1 MKGKQFS
8 SLTIRWGGAIF
19 KAIELTIKFV
29 LRPLIHRI
37 KVEAL
42 LFMEAGR
49 VVVYKI
55 DHDHLVHFND
65 KKKYCLSCSYFIFNI
80 VSNNFWLYQDEG
92 YLLKIKSREADLNHR
107 LKDNSFLPQQSS
119 ALPIKLSR
127 EN

>member
-1 MKGKQFS
+1 M
-8 SLTIRWGGAIF
+8 TIRWGGGTIF

-65 KKKYCLSCSYFIFNI
+65 NTDNNKKILSFLFIFY
-80 VSNNFWLYQDEG
+80 F
-92 YLLKIKSREADLNHR
+92 
-107 LKDNSFLPQQSS
+107 
-119 ALPIKLSR
+119 
-127 EN
+127 

>member
-1 MKGKQFS
+1 M
-8 SLTIRWGGAIF
+8 TIRWGGAIF

-29 LRPLIHRI
+29 LRPLIHRT

-80 VSNNFWLYQDEG
+80 VSNKFWLYQDEG
-92 YLLKIKSREADLNHR
+92 YLLKIKSREDLR
-107 LKDNSFLPQQSS
+107 MTVFYRYSPPLYQ
-119 ALPIKLSR
+119 LSYHGKINIR
-127 EN
+127 